1 LVAGDLHFFLSF
13 LVSIFSTLIR
23 PLPNLNEAWLPIL
36 HTSRKERHYTA
47 LFSNTA
53 RAHEL
58 RKTHDWVV
66 LFCDDGTRENRYMV
80 MTSEFGPL
88 SGRRIVPG
96 RDAECKKHYEQL
108 KASELCETLT

>member
-1 LVAGDLHFFLSF
+1 
-13 LVSIFSTLIR
+13 LIL